1 MGSLELLFIC
11 ASAFAAVFL
20 LLTFLALVMRLIL
33 VIFPYKEP
41 SSDSAMLAAVAAAV
55 AAIYPGTKITK
66 VEEIK

>member
-1 MGSLELLFIC
+1 MGSFELLFIC

-20 LLTFLALVMRLIL
+20 LLTVLAVIMRLIL

-41 SSDSAMLAAVAAAV
+41 SSDAAVLAAMASVV
-55 AAIYPGTKITK
+55 TSLFPGTKITK